1 MTESDKAGDVVY
13 VPTVGAGV
21 HGAVPARVPA
31 RGSWSVVP
39 LPQSTRSRG
48 QFIAREIFTD

>member
-1 MTESDKAGDVVY
+1 VTESDKAGDVVY